1 MFQRG
6 TIRTKI
12 VIIGLLQLLLLSG
25 ALLGLYYRQAQESAR
40 DECLARA
47 RSLVLTVESVRNEMA
62 CKWDQGLFSQRQVTE
77 WAKKGETK
85 KILAA
90 IPVVT
95 AWKSAMA
102 KAKEGGYEFRVPKLQ
117 PRNPAHNPDEVE
129 ARALAALTKDDLKE
143 FCEID
148 KEHNALRYFRP
159 IRLTQECLLCH
170 GDPADSARLWGNS
183 QGLDPTG
190 TRMENWKVGE
200 VHGAFEVVQSLDEA
214 DAKTCAAI
222 WKAGTLVIGLAAASA
237 LAFFMLITCSITN
250 PLRDTVAA
258 FKVFAGGDLTR
269 TLKVHGN
276 DEVGE
281 LRTSANVLI
290 EKLRDMMGKVNH
302 CAAEL
307 GGASTQL
314 SATAEQLAHGA
325 EATTQQSGAVAA
337 AAEEMSTSMQHM
349 ATSTEQMSGN
359 VKSVAS
365 AVEQMTAAISEVA
378 RSAERAAGVADSAA
392 RSAETSNNKI
402 GHLSVAAVEIG
413 KVIEVIQDIAEQTN
427 LLALN
432 ATIEAARAGDAGKG
446 FAVVATEVKELAKQ
460 TSQAT
465 EDIRRR
471 IESIQGSAGEA
482 VQALHEISHVVTQV
496 NEASRTIASA
506 VEEQSIT
513 TREIAQ
519 NVARA
524 AENAE
529 TVSTGVTQSAAATRE
544 VTENIARVD
553 RNARQTAEEASQTR
567 IAGNVAA
574 ELAEQLRTMIGQFRA

>member
-1 MFQRG
+1 MFQSG
-6 TIRTKI
+6 TIRKKI
-12 VIIGLLQLLLLSG
+12 VVIGLLQLMLLSG
-25 ALLGLYYRQAQESAR
+25 VLFSLYYYQARESAR
-40 DECLARA
+40 AECLARA
-47 RSLVLTVESVRNEMA
+47 KSLVLTVESVRDEMA
-62 CKWDQGLFSQRQVTE
+62 RKWDQGLFSQQQVTD
-77 WAKKGETK
+77 WAKKGEMN
-85 KILAA
+85 KIVAA

-95 AWKSAMA
+95 AWNSAMA
-102 KAKEGGYEFRVPKLQ
+102 KAKEGGYEFRVPKFQ
-117 PRNPAHNPDEVE
+117 PRNPAHNPDAIES
-129 ARALAALTKDDLKE
+129 RALAALANDLE
-143 FCEID
+143 ETYEID
-148 KEHNALRYFRP
+148 KERNALRYFRP

-170 GDPADSARLWGNS
+170 GDPATSARLWGNN

-190 TRMENWKVGE
+190 THMENWKVGE

-214 DAKTCAAI
+214 DAKTCAAL
-222 WKAGTLVIGLAAASA
+222 WKGGALVLGLAVASA
-237 LAFFMLITCSITN
+237 LGFFMLITRSITN
-250 PLRDTVAA
+250 PLRHTVAA
-258 FKVFAGGDLTR
+258 FKVFAAGDLTQ
-269 TLKVHGN
+269 TLKVHSN

-281 LRTSANVLI
+281 LRASANVLI
-290 EKLRDMMGKVNH
+290 AKLRDMMGKVNH
-302 CAAEL
+302 CATEL

-337 AAEEMSTSMQHM
+337 AAEEMSASMQHM
-349 ATSTEQMSGN
+349 AASTEQMSGN

-465 EDIRRR
+465 EDIRGR
-471 IESIQGSAGEA
+471 IESIQASAGDA
-482 VQALHEISHVVTQV
+482 VQALQEISCVVTQV

-529 TVSTGVTQSAAATRE
+529 TVSTGVAQSAAATRE
-544 VTENIARVD
+544 VTENISRVD
-553 RNARQTAEEASQTR
+553 RNARQTAEEAGQTR
-567 IAGNVAA
+567 AAGSVAA